1 MMPGLRVIPGCS
13 LEREVRGFAGK
24 RQAGFVQDRGELKR
38 ADDPGIPLSALD
50 PCRMLSYAPC
60 KTLFLPAP
68 LLQTG
73 IFGCRSGLLLVL
85 FRDYPMD
92 VRVYPARERSRTI
105 PEW

>member
-1 MMPGLRVIPGCS
+1 M
-13 LEREVRGFAGK
+13 EREVRGFAGK

-105 PEW
+105 P